1 MKRYG
6 SSSAGRC
13 CSTSPLFGVGCLAA
27 EILIPYHP
35 LFQILEDAHAGVVCL
50 RRDCIH
56 HPDSVGRKSLA
67 ATFLPRLKWDRDYTL
82 MLVAIFGTTISPYM
96 FFWQASLEA
105 EERKLRGKA
114 KRRTRLPRTAKRLAQ
129 GEEFRMGLD
138 TASGMILSN
147 VIGFFII
154 ITTAATLHAHGVT
167 QIDTAAQAAE
177 ALRPLAGPLAFFLFA
192 LGIIGTGLLAVPVL
206 AGSAGYAVAESFGWE
221 SSLELP
227 ARGAPGFYLIVAA
240 STLAGLGAALTPL
253 DPIRMLFW
261 SAVVN
266 GIVAVPLMVAMMLVV
281 ANRKIMGKFAASRA
295 LMIGGWAATALMA
308 VVVAAML
315 ITSGRRASG
324 LHDPGRRARLC
335 RVRGAMRPRQIGLRA
350 HFDQARRGA
359 LEFLRLE
366 AFIRPIERVGLGRGR
381 GDELHVHVVERVDQD
396 DEALGG
402 IALVESH
409 HRDVVENDGVI
420 FVRDA
425 QIVGGA
431 SGCSQRSWKVKRAT
445 PMEARGTCTL
455 RPCSARSC
463 GAPRCPPASRRQASS
478 SAASAAASAG
488 TYHTGMPASFS
499 RRKSVRAS
507 SRTTSMHSSSIWM
520 NGTNS
525 ARFNPSL

>member
-1 MKRYG
+1 MTRKN
-6 SSSAGRC
+6 SKNLSAKSLFAMLGPGLVTGAADDDPSGIATYSQGGAQFGYALGWTMFLTTPFMIAIQLVSARVGAV
-13 CSTSPLFGVGCLAA
+13 TGQGLAANLGKAMPAALLYVLVGLLLIANTLNIAADIAAMGEALRLVIGGPLLLYIAAFGVGCLAA
-27 EILIPYHP
+27 EILIPYSRYSRYLKTLTLV
-35 LFQILEDAHAGVVCL
+35 LFAYVIAAFTVRIPWAQVAV
-50 RRDCIH
+50 
-56 HPDSVGRKSLA
+56 
-67 ATFLPRLKWDRDYTL
+67 ATFLPHLKWDRDYML

-105 EERKLRGKA
+105 EERKLRGKKSSNLA
-114 KRRTRLPRTAKRLAQ
+114 SATAKRLAQ

-167 QIDTAAQAAE
+167 QIGTAAQAAE

-206 AGSAGYAVAESFGWE
+206 AGSAGYAVAECFGWE

-315 ITSGRRASG
+315 ITSGGS
-324 LHDPGRRARLC
+324 
-335 RVRGAMRPRQIGLRA
+335 
-350 HFDQARRGA
+350 
-359 LEFLRLE
+359 
-366 AFIRPIERVGLGRGR
+366 
-381 GDELHVHVVERVDQD
+381 
-396 DEALGG
+396 
-402 IALVESH
+402 
-409 HRDVVENDGVI
+409 
-420 FVRDA
+420 
-425 QIVGGA
+425 
-431 SGCSQRSWKVKRAT
+431 
-445 PMEARGTCTL
+445 
-455 RPCSARSC
+455 
-463 GAPRCPPASRRQASS
+463 
-478 SAASAAASAG
+478 
-488 TYHTGMPASFS
+488 
-499 RRKSVRAS
+499 
-507 SRTTSMHSSSIWM
+507 
-520 NGTNS
+520 
-525 ARFNPSL
+525 